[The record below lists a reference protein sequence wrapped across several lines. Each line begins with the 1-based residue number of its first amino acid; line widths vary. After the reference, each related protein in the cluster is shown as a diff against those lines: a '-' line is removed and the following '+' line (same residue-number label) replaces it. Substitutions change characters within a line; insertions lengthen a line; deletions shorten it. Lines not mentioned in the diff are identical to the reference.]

1 MTPEAHAA
9 LTKALAAAPD
19 GLELIPVNRIAAA
32 PLTPHVLEL
41 RPIAGSAGHG
51 VPGRSLVDPLGW
63 QLHLPYERDPM
74 PMNGRVNRFKH
85 ASSVRTV
92 RETAN
97 WLATQIPRQD
107 RIRVE
112 LVQHVTDRKDRDPDN
127 LAHTYKALIDGLRD
141 DKRRGQTGIVADD
154 TPAYV
159 DRLMP
164 RIEPHKLPGLQR
176 ELLLSG
182 WMRLHVWPAT

>member
-9 LTKALAAAPD
+9 LNEALAAAPD

-32 PLTPHVLEL
+32 PLTPHVLQLVEPL
-41 RPIAGSAGHG
+41 RAYSGETIRNYIH
-51 VPGRSLVDPLGW
+51 GW

-97 WLATQIPRQD
+97 WLATQIPRQE